1 VRWQTERSVPKTE
14 EHAGIGSLTGR
25 WRRQKKR
32 GLSIRVLISL
42 VVVTVFVVSAA
53 VMAVFVAWKST
64 RSRVAEAIERTK
76 STAAELAQ
84 LYAAA
89 DLRARELAR
98 SNAASGK
105 DFRVEALDSVNQVL
119 ETWFKPAY
127 YDKDLAWAY
136 VRGENGEVVIGKLRA
151 HLVHPPP
158 DLKTDAE
165 IRDWFLARIDRI
177 EGDFFKRTVGL
188 ERDTDGKRTRY
199 AEVKIGYSLARI
211 HRLLWDQLF
220 DWGLAVP
227 IVGGAGVLIV
237 LLLFFFRW
245 IILNPLKT
253 LAGAMEDVR
262 RGWYD
267 TQVKLARND
276 EIGTLAETFNYMV
289 KGLEERER
297 LEDAFK
303 RYVSPQVLDK
313 IQSSGTQIHFRG
325 ETRRVAVLFSDIR
338 GFTTMSEKLLPE
350 QVVAQLTE
358 YFTDMV
364 DVVMR
369 HDGYINK
376 FVGDAIMAVWGAP
389 LDQDQLEMRAVRAG
403 VEMIDA
409 LTALNNRRAARKEPP
424 IEIGV
429 GISTGFAVAGN
440 IGHTDR
446 LEYTVIGDAVNVA
459 QRIEAETKK
468 VHRTLLISESTY
480 RPVANSIVADE
491 LPTMLVKGKE
501 EPLKLYAVRGFS
513 GDERTVREPF
523 APEPSQP
530 ATPAAVR
537 PPATAQPVMPAAER
551 TAEISRPDRVAAGA
565 ARPLRSGAE
574 RAAPAPGR
582 PARDVPEVT
591 APMPSLSAED
601 TLLNQ
606 ATRAPTAPIVELTP
620 EVAAKPRLQPAA
632 PFAPPPPTVPAYHP
646 ASSDIIPLVKGKP
659 EVSGQSGPPP
669 TTGVM
674 NKPSP
679 TSPPAAAPPAETPT
693 APVLPA
699 ADNKAEIARKQG
711 VDVPVETTGEL
722 DFWTKPTTKFGP
734 DGG

>member
-1 VRWQTERSVPKTE
+1 MSNANENVEV
-14 EHAGIGSLTGR
+14 GSLTGR

-32 GLSIRVLISL
+32 DLSIRILITL
-42 VVVTVFVVSAA
+42 VVVAIFVVSAV
-53 VMAVFVAWKST
+53 VMAGFVAWNST
-64 RSRVAEAIERTK
+64 RSRIAEAVDRTR

-89 DLRARELAR
+89 DLRAREVAK
-98 SNAASGK
+98 ASTGSGR
-105 DFRVEALDSVNQVL
+105 DFRVEALDSLNQVL
-119 ETWFKPAY
+119 NNWFSETYA
-127 YDKDLAWAY
+127 DKDLAWAY

-151 HLVHPPP
+151 HLVAPPAA
-158 DLKTDAE
+158 LKNDAE
-165 IRDWFLARIDRI
+165 LRDWFLARIDQL
-177 EGDFFKRTVGL
+177 EGDFVKRTVGL
-188 ERDTDGKRTRY
+188 ERDSAGKRVRY

-211 HRLLWDQLF
+211 HGEF
-220 DWGLAVP
+220 WGQILNWQLAVP
-227 IVGGAGVLIV
+227 LVGGAAVLIV

-245 IILNPLKT
+245 IILSPLKT
-253 LAGAMEDVR
+253 LASAMEDVR

-267 TQVKLARND
+267 TKVKPARND
-276 EIGTLAETFNYMV
+276 ELGTLAETFNYMV

-313 IQSSGTQIHFRG
+313 IQSSGTTIHFRG

-389 LDQDQLEMRAVRAG
+389 LDQDQLELRAVRAG
-403 VEMIDA
+403 VEMLES

-424 IEIGV
+424 IEIGI

-459 QRIEAETKK
+459 QRIEAETKRM
-468 VHRTLLISESTY
+468 HRSLLISESTY
-480 RPVANSIVADE
+480 RSLATQLIADE

-501 EPLKLYAVRGFS
+501 EPLKLFAVRGFA
-513 GDERTVREPF
+513 GDERTQREP
-523 APEPSQP
+523 
-530 ATPAAVR
+530 
-537 PPATAQPVMPAAER
+537 
-551 TAEISRPDRVAAGA
+551 VA
-565 ARPLRSGAE
+565 
-574 RAAPAPGR
+574 
-582 PARDVPEVT
+582 PEVT
-591 APMPSLSAED
+591 APLP
-601 TLLNQ
+601 TL
-606 ATRAPTAPIVELTP
+606 AP
-620 EVAAKPRLQPAA
+620 EVASFTRRDAVPTEPGFARTSASREVKVTLQPRA
-632 PFAPPPPTVPAYHP
+632 PFAPPPPTVPAYTP
-646 ASSDIIPLVKGKP
+646 GQSGQIPLVRGQP
-659 EVSGQSGPPP
+659 EVSTSGTFVPSPI
-669 TTGVM
+669 TGVM
-674 NKPSP
+674 NKPP
-679 TSPPAAAPPAETPT
+679 ADVETTAPQTTAIPPPEETPT
-693 APVLPA
+693 AALPVVPGIPPPGDAKGA
-699 ADNKAEIARKQG
+699 AAHEKG
-711 VDVPVETTGEL
+711 VDVPVDTTGEL
-722 DFWTKPTTKFGP
+722 DFWTKPVTKFGP